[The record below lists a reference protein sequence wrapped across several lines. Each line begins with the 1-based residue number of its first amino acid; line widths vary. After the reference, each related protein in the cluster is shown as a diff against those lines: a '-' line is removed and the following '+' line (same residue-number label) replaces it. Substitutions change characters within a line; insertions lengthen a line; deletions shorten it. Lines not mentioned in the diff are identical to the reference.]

1 MEDCPPKS
9 HWTKHRNLGC
19 LTTARRKMNYN
30 MNKVR
35 IVKDLPC
42 FLGSFSFLNK
52 TKSAK
57 RFWNHRALATKTDE
71 PKHLPWKILFQ
82 FILLF
87 FLLLKDIT
95 HKKKRKKRTN
105 VKEVSF
111 SDIASV
117 TIFVWLRPGK
127 IYII

>member
-57 RFWNHRALATKTDE
+57 RFWNHRPLATNRRTKAFFN
-71 PKHLPWKILFQ
+71 LYYY
-82 FILLF
+82 F
-87 FLLLKDIT
+87 FLASERHYALKKT
-95 HKKKRKKRTN
+95 QETNKCKRG
-105 VKEVSF
+105 F
-111 SDIASV
+111 
-117 TIFVWLRPGK
+117 F
-127 IYII
+127 